1 MEEHESRDEERT
13 EEAERAPEI
22 PFEDVEQ
29 MVDEALA
36 LPPAGEFKIPVSSF
50 FQNIC
55 KDPRSNR
62 KLRRR
67 VSHPDGW
74 MLWI

>member
-13 EEAERAPEI
+13 EQAEQAPAG

-36 LPPAGEFKIPVSSF
+36 LPPAGEFKIPVSPFS
-50 FQNIC
+50 QHL
-55 KDPRSNR
+55 KGP
-62 KLRRR
+62 KK
-67 VSHPDGW
+67 
-74 MLWI
+74 

>member
-13 EEAERAPEI
+13 EQAEQAPAG

-50 FQNIC
+50 FPTFVGTQEVTENYA
-55 KDPRSNR
+55 
-62 KLRRR
+62 
-67 VSHPDGW
+67 GG
-74 MLWI
+74 

>member
-13 EEAERAPEI
+13 VQAEQAPAG

-36 LPPAGEFKIPVSSF
+36 LPPAGEFKIPVSPF
-50 FQNIC
+50 FTTFVKTQEITENYA
-55 KDPRSNR
+55 
-62 KLRRR
+62 
-67 VSHPDGW
+67 GG
-74 MLWI
+74 

>member
-36 LPPAGEFKIPVSSF
+36 LPPAGEFKIPVSPF
-50 FQNIC
+50 FTTFEGTQEITENYA
-55 KDPRSNR
+55 
-62 KLRRR
+62 
-67 VSHPDGW
+67 GG
-74 MLWI
+74 